1 LVTLRG
7 NLNPPEDML
16 PGNHICFYH
25 RLFNPAAALGRRRP
39 TGSTVMFVLRRA
51 ADSKISIRAFRG
63 QANCL
68 DHICAPDAAA

>member
-1 LVTLRG
+1 
-7 NLNPPEDML
+7 
-16 PGNHICFYH
+16 
-25 RLFNPAAALGRRRP
+25 
-39 TGSTVMFVLRRA
+39 MFVLRRG